1 MMPSH
6 MVANGGSELRRD
18 STAATPLDT
27 FLAQQ
32 HINASDLRSPTP
44 SLSAL
49 GWTSGM
55 AERTPLGCCPFYGT
69 MIYPV
74 SCICALRESVSVPSD
89 SPLVHNT
96 CPLLN
101 IKHYSE

>member
-32 HINASDLRSPTP
+32 HINANTLPKWRVRDGYCPVEFIENGAGLLERSI
-44 SLSAL
+44 
-49 GWTSGM
+49 
-55 AERTPLGCCPFYGT
+55 RK
-69 MIYPV
+69 
-74 SCICALRESVSVPSD
+74 
-89 SPLVHNT
+89 
-96 CPLLN
+96 
-101 IKHYSE
+101 IKWRAVVRG

>member
-32 HINASDLRSPTP
+32 HINANTLPKWRVRDGYCPACCGFYIRSHAGPGLN
-44 SLSAL
+44 SKAL
-49 GWTSGM
+49 
-55 AERTPLGCCPFYGT
+55 
-69 MIYPV
+69 I
-74 SCICALRESVSVPSD
+74 
-89 SPLVHNT
+89 
-96 CPLLN
+96 
-101 IKHYSE
+101 